1 MDIFSGI
8 ILGTV
13 QGLTEFLPIS
23 STGHLIIVRDLL
35 GLKMDYGLSFDAVLH
50 FATAGAVFV
59 YFSADF
65 FGFIK
70 NTWLWLRGSFVE
82 KRDKQLIAA
91 LLIGTIPAVL
101 FGLALEK
108 YIETT
113 FRSVNFVAW
122 GLIVGSILFLIAEY
136 YSKKIA
142 ERGSLEKNISVKNGL
157 IIGFFQTLALVPGM
171 SRSGATISGGLLLG
185 LSREE
190 ATRFAFLLSF
200 PIIVGAGSKSVLD
213 LGVGGVL
220 SSIGPSLIAAILA
233 AFISGM
239 FAIHFL
245 LKYLKTHTL
254 NVFVFYR
261 LILAAVILIYISV

>member
-8 ILGTV
+8 VLGTV

-23 STGHLIIVRDLL
+23 STGHLIIVRELL
-35 GLKMDYGLSFDAVLH
+35 GLKTDYGLSFDAVLH

-59 YFSADF
+59 YFSSDF
-65 FGFIK
+65 LALIK
-70 NTWLWLRGSFVE
+70 NTWSWVSGSFVG
-82 KRDKQLIAA
+82 KKDKQLIVA
-91 LLIGTIPAVL
+91 LLIGTIPAVF
-101 FGLALEK
+101 FGLLLEK

-113 FRSVNFVAW
+113 FRSVSLVAW
-122 GLIVGSILFLIAEY
+122 GLIIGSILFLIAEY
-136 YSKKIA
+136 FSKKISQK
-142 ERGSLEKNISVKNGL
+142 RVLEENISIKNGL
-157 IIGFFQTLALVPGM
+157 IVGFFQSLALVPGM

-200 PIIVGAGSKSVLD
+200 PIIIGAGSKSVLD
-213 LGVGGVL
+213 LGIGGVF
-220 SSIGPSLIAAILA
+220 SSIGPSLIVAILA

-239 FAIHFL
+239 LAIHFL

-254 NVFVFYR
+254 NIFVFYR